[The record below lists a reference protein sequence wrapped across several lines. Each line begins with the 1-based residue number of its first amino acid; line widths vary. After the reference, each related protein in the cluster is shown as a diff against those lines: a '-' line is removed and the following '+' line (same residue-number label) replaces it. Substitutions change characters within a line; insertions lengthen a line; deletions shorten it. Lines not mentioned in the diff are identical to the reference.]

1 MIVRVRTPVAGEE
14 DDFGNVVYGWQERD
28 WEIRSIA
35 PGSMEEKPSR
45 GERDQIIVLWTVY
58 ADADEAPGPRDQV
71 KLPGTEWF
79 AIEGQIKDWTMGPP
93 RIGPPGP
100 AGIGTPGV
108 AVELRRADG

>member
-1 MIVRVRTPVAGEE
+1 MTLRVREPSRGPD
-14 DDFGNVVYGWQERD
+14 DDFGNPTTIWTERD
-28 WEIRSIA
+28 WTVRSVA
-35 PGSMEEKPSR
+35 PGTMEERPSR
-45 GERDQIIVLWTVY
+45 GDRDQIVVLWTVY